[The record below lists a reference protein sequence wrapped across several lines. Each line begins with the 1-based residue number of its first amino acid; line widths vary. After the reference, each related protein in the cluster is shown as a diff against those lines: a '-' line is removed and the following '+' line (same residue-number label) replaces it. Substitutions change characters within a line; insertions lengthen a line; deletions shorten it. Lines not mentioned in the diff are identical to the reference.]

1 MSVKQFLDNV
11 YRLGIKEL
19 FSLRRDLILVFLIVY
34 SFSYGVYTP
43 AKNAAF
49 GMINASVGIVD
60 EDRSALSLRIRD
72 VLRAPYFLEPGTLAV
87 HEIDRAMDSAQ
98 FTFVIDIPPNFEA
111 DIKRGRQPEMQIV
124 TDATAMTQ
132 AGTGVGYIQSIVM
145 QEVAAL
151 TGARAVSVPP
161 AVNLVM
167 RTKFNPNLESASF
180 MAVMQIINNI
190 TMLSI
195 VLTGAA
201 LIREREHGTIE
212 HLLVM
217 PVTPFE
223 IMTSKVWAMALVVLV
238 ASAVAINF
246 IVEGLLGVPIQGSVG
261 LFLLGALLHLFAT
274 TSLGIFLGTFARSMP
289 QFGLLVILVLLP
301 LEMLSGGMTPRE
313 SMPAAVRDLMLL
325 APTTHFVMLAQS
337 ILYRGAGLDVVW
349 RDFAAAAVLGVLFVA
364 GALSRFRKTLAE

>member
-1 MSVKQFLDNV
+1 MKQFLDNV

-180 MAVMQIINNI
+180 MAVMQIINSI
-190 TMLSI
+190 TMLAMF
-195 VLTGAA
+195 LTGAA
-201 LIREREHGTIE
+201 IIREREHGTIE

-217 PVTPFE
+217 PVTPTE
-223 IMTSKVWAMALVVLV
+223 IMLSKIWAMGLVVLGAAALSLNLV
-238 ASAVAINF
+238 VRGMLHVP
-246 IVEGLLGVPIQGSVG
+246 VEGSLP
-261 LFLLGALLHLFAT
+261 LFFTGAALCLFAT
-274 TSLGIFLGTFARSMP
+274 TSMGIFLATLARNMA
-289 QFGLLVILVLLP
+289 QFGMLMVLTIMP
-301 LEMLSGGMTPRE
+301 LQMLSGGATPRE
-313 SMPAAVRDLMLL
+313 SMPDLVQNIMLA
-325 APTTHFVMLAQS
+325 APTTHFVEAGQA
-337 ILYRGAGLDVVW
+337 ILYRGAGIEVVW
-349 RDFAAAAVLGVLFVA
+349 EQFLWMAVIGVALFS
-364 GALSRFRKTLAE
+364 LSLARFRKTIAQMA